1 MKYFHRFLYY
11 FYKVSIS
18 IGIVTLFS
26 LLLNLL
32 RLYLSSSSAA
42 LLYLIPVVFSAALF
56 GRLSGITASVFSFFM
71 FNFLF
76 IPPVYTLH
84 VAQPQDLLAV
94 VVFLGV
100 ATLIS
105 SLIVQIQSNLE
116 EVKTRESEAVQLY
129 ELSVDLAD
137 IKDLIEIA
145 NVLANRLASLFV
157 DSFIEVEI
165 VHSETNFKV
174 RVPEDFPPDIL
185 NSSPLLIPF
194 PTPNSHLS
202 QIRIWRLENKIKPE
216 EERLLQTFAI
226 QGALALDRAVLS
238 KNETRRQILEE
249 SDRLK
254 TAILSSVSHEL
265 RTPLASIQATAT
277 SLFSPDL
284 TLEHDARNELQSLL
298 LEETDN
304 MAQLVGN
311 LLNMSRIEA
320 GALKLQREWNS
331 FAEIIDT
338 GLQRLH
344 RISTENPI
352 EIDVPDNLPLISVDS
367 VLIEQ
372 VIINLVRN
380 SLKFAPT
387 HTAIRIFARVDN
399 NALHTTVSN
408 QGPHISAQ
416 NIDHVFEKFYP
427 IPGKDT
433 RQGTGLG
440 LSICKGIVEAHG
452 GKIWAE
458 NLPIGVAFHF
468 LLPLTWDGIQPVI
481 PLEENEDL

>member
-1 MKYFHRFLYY
+1 MKSSQRLFRYI
-11 FYKVSIS
+11 YKITIS
-18 IGIVTLFS
+18 IAIVTVFS
-26 LLLNLL
+26 LILNLL
-32 RLYLSSSSAA
+32 RTYLSPSSAA
-42 LLYLIPVVFSAALF
+42 LLYLIPVLVSAALF
-56 GRLSGITASVFSFFM
+56 GRLPGITASVFSFLM
-71 FNFLF
+71 FNYLF
-76 IPPVYTLH
+76 IPPVYTFH

-116 EVKTRESEAVQLY
+116 EVKMREREAVQLY
-129 ELSVDLAD
+129 ELSVDLAA
-137 IKDLIEIA
+137 INGPAEVA
-145 NVLANRLASLFV
+145 CVLANRLASLFG
-157 DSFIEVEI
+157 DAFIEVEI
-165 VHSETNFKV
+165 VHPEAQSRA
-174 RVPEDFPPDIL
+174 RVPDYFPPEL
-185 NSSPLLIPF
+185 SNAAPLIIPF
-194 PTPNSHLS
+194 STQNARLG
-202 QIRIWRLENKIKPE
+202 QIRIWRLAHETTPE

-226 QGALALDRAVLS
+226 QGALALDKAILS
-238 KNETRRQILEE
+238 KNETRTKILEE

-277 SLFSPDL
+277 SLFSPGL
-284 TLEHDARNELQSLL
+284 TLEPSARSELQSLL
-298 LEETDN
+298 LEETEN

-320 GALKLQREWNS
+320 GALKLQRQWNS
-331 FAEIIDT
+331 FAEIVDT
-338 GLQRLH
+338 GLQHLYRTSSD
-344 RISTENPI
+344 RPI
-352 EIDVPDNLPLISVDS
+352 QVDVPEDLPLISVDS

-380 SLKFAPT
+380 SVKFAPPQSV
-387 HTAIRIFARVDN
+387 IRISARVDN

-408 QGPHISAQ
+408 QGPSIPEPFL
-416 NIDHVFEKFYP
+416 DHVFEKFYP

-433 RQGTGLG
+433 LHGTGLG

-458 NLPIGVAFHF
+458 NLVPGVAFHF
-468 LLPLTWDGIQPVI
+468 LLPLTWDGVLPLI
-481 PLEENEDL
+481 PAEENEDL